1 MLTLAIA
8 ASVGVIITWYAIG
21 LVEHL

>member
-8 ASVGVIITWYAIG
+8 ATAKSEKG
-21 LVEHL
+21 H

>member
-1 MLTLAIA
+1 MLTLAIVSTA
-8 ASVGVIITWYAIG
+8 FFIATWYAIG